1 MKFFKNCPGNL
12 IVFTNEYEKMIEYFK
27 IEYGIFSEEK
37 LDEKYSTDIEKIL
50 DKAVEGSTIV
60 MLTDKFKKFI
70 SCEDAKRIFIINENV
85 NRILEDIINNDVSH
99 LIDKIRKGPELITMR
114 NYGDIEKFFK
124 SIKEDFKGQEG
135 EALKFLET
143 KNSGTVITITDHNVN
158 KKIKVNN
165 LYKKAIYT
173 SMLKNNVLNQIN
185 VNIFKYINESI
196 SKTGWNEYKIKI
208 YDSYDQYKY
217 HYNRLLFL
225 IDILNLGLV
234 LKEGWGLDAGTIFRH
249 VEVYEI
255 FLYSTIKKENLKGI
269 LVGAEYLDNGDRFVD
284 LDLFLNKKKV
294 KWSDLK
300 NDEVFKKEEVG
311 IKYRKKL
318 MNRLDNNEK
327 IFLLDLEKRMIQEK

>member
-1 MKFFKNCPGNL
+1 MKFFKNCPGIL
-12 IVFTNEYEKMIEYFK
+12 IVFTNEYEKMIDYFK
-27 IEYGIFSEEK
+27 VEYEIYFEER
-37 LDEKYSTDIEKIL
+37 LDEKQPKNIERVL
-50 DKAVEGSTIV
+50 NKATEGSTIV
-60 MLTDKFKKFI
+60 VLTDKFKKFV
-70 SCEDAKRIFIINENV
+70 SYEDAKKTLIINARV
-85 NRILEDIINNDVSH
+85 NKILEDIINNDVGY
-99 LIDKIRKGPELITMR
+99 LIDKIRKGPELIAMR
-114 NYGDIEKFFK
+114 NYGDMEKFFK

-135 EALKFLET
+135 EVLNFLES
-143 KNSGTVITITDHNVN
+143 KNSGTVITITDHSVN
-158 KKIKVNN
+158 KKISINN

-173 SMLKNNVLNQIN
+173 PILKNNVLNQIN

-269 LVGAEYLDNGDRFVD
+269 LVGAEYLDNGERFVD
-284 LDLFLNKKKV
+284 LDLFVNKKKV
-294 KWSDLK
+294 KWTDLK

-311 IKYRKKL
+311 KKCREKL
-318 MNRLDNNEK
+318 MNRLDSNERK
-327 IFLLDLEKRMIQEK
+327 FLLDIEKRMIDEK